1 MLIKKIKRVINK
13 ENIEKLK
20 GIEDHIK
27 EEIKNGT
34 VTDDSLSMLH
44 LIEDSLNL
52 KYGIRPSGLWKDW
65 NFKRKGQNKARK
77 KEEDVYN

>member
-34 VTDDSLSMLH
+34 VTDDSLSIEKTAKAQKA
-44 LIEDSLNL
+44 LIKHNRNILNGCRIKTQKKL
-52 KYGIRPSGLWKDW
+52 CIIVAHIQH
-65 NFKRKGQNKARK
+65 KRG
-77 KEEDVYN
+77 